1 MSEIVDQSLLKIARG
16 GVLILIGIV
25 IGMILDLVVRVIIVR
40 YISQNEYGIYSL
52 SLALFNAF
60 AILSILGLET
70 GAPRQIGLYRGK
82 GDKPK
87 VEGTVLSSL
96 QIAVIS
102 GICFSLILFF
112 TSDVISSRLFHNPEL
127 LAPLRFL
134 CIALPF
140 YVLIH
145 ILSSVFRG
153 FDRAE
158 PTVYFQQISQKALF
172 PLLLA
177 IAIFLNLQLMGV
189 FYAFIASFLLTF
201 VAFFIYTVRKL
212 PLNLRGRSSSS
223 TILPEKELLLYSLP
237 LLVVAALN
245 YVTGWTDTLMLGYF
259 KESDAVGLY
268 NAALPLAHALGVVL
282 IAFGFLFIPLM
293 SQLYARN
300 QIKEIKR
307 SYTILTKWSFAATL
321 PIFLIFVFFPEVILR
336 ALFGPQYEGASITL
350 QILGSG
356 FLINNIMGLNSA
368 TLITMGK
375 ARFVMWSTLF
385 AVILNIILN
394 MVLIPDLGIIG
405 AAIATA
411 TTLAMK
417 NILWSVGLYSLARI
431 HPFTRNFLKPFI
443 ALAVLIVV
451 VLIIV
456 KSLFSATPVW
466 LLPLFFLLFI
476 GVYGISLLVTR
487 SFDKED
493 ITMLLKI
500 EKRSGLNLTLIKR
513 IVKRFL

>member
-1 MSEIVDQSLLKIARG
+1 MDQSLLKIAKG
-16 GVLILIGIV
+16 GVLILIGII
-25 IGMILDLVVRVIIVR
+25 IGMILDLVARVIIVR
-40 YISQNEYGIYSL
+40 YITQNEYGIYSL
-52 SLALFNAF
+52 SLVLFNAF
-60 AILSILGLET
+60 ALISILGLET

-82 GDKPK
+82 GDRPK
-87 VEGTVLSSL
+87 TEGTVLSSL

-112 TSDVISSRLFHNPEL
+112 TSDVISFRLFHNPEL
-127 LAPLRFL
+127 SRPLRFL

-140 YVLIH
+140 YVLIR
-145 ILSSVFRG
+145 ILGSVFRG
-153 FDRAE
+153 FDRVE

-177 IAIFLNLQLMGV
+177 IVFFLNLQLMGV
-189 FYAFIASFLLTF
+189 FYAFIASFLFTF
-201 VAFFIYTVRKL
+201 IAFIMYTVRKL
-212 PLNLRGRSSSS
+212 PLNLRSKSSIS
-223 TILPEKELLLYSLP
+223 TIFPGKELLLYSLP

-259 KESDAVGLY
+259 RASDAVGLY

-282 IAFGFLFIPLM
+282 IAFRFLFIPLM

-300 QIKEIKR
+300 QINEIKR
-307 SYTILTKWSFAATL
+307 SYTILTKWSFAVTL
-321 PIFLIFVFFPEVILR
+321 PIFLIFVFFPEVILS
-336 ALFGPQYEGASITL
+336 ALFGPQYEGASIAL
-350 QILGSG
+350 QILASG
-356 FLINNIMGLNSA
+356 FFINNIIGLNGA

-394 MVLIPDLGIIG
+394 IVLIPNLGIIG

-411 TTLAMK
+411 TTFAMK
-417 NILWSVGLYSLARI
+417 NILWSLGLYSFARM

-443 ALAVLIVV
+443 ALAAFIVV
-451 VLIIV
+451 VLLIV
-456 KSLFSATPVW
+456 ESLFSVTSVW

-476 GVYGISLLVTR
+476 GVYVLSLLVTR

-493 ITMLLKI
+493 IALLLII
-500 EKRSGLNLTLIKR
+500 EKKLGLNLSLLKR